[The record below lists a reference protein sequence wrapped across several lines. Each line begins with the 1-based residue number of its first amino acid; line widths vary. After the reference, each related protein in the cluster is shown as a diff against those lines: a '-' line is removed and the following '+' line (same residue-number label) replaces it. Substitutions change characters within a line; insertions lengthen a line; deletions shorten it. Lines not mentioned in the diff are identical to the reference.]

1 MSYHCSVIMNKIRLL
16 LISLL
21 LIVIAQHVSA
31 QNNIR
36 FRSNVQYPHIL
47 SNLWGYT
54 DSAGREYA
62 IVGEETGM
70 AIVDVTDPDNPN
82 SLFFVPTDTSPW
94 QEPKV
99 WQHYAYMVNEN
110 KGGLLIVD
118 LGNLPFSANYVRWSN
133 IPNADYQRAHT
144 CFIDENGFIYINGS
158 NVFERTLICD
168 LKPDPMNPTY
178 VGFYD
183 DYYVHDCFVRN
194 DTMYASE
201 IRQGQFSVSD
211 VHDKTNPRAFVRQ
224 QTPFAFSHNVWLSDD
239 SRYLFNTDEVK
250 FSTVTCY
257 DISDI
262 NNITE
267 IDQYR
272 HSDVD
277 SSIAHNTYY
286 RDGYLYT
293 SYYHDGVTIADAH
306 KPDNIIEVGWFDTS
320 PVPPGNGFS
329 GCWGVY
335 PFFASGNIICSDRQ
349 QGLFVLTPQLKRACY
364 LEGTVTNAQGD
375 PLNNVRVDIIGHE
388 RYKYSNLLGNYKTG
402 IGDSG
407 AYDVRFTDLNN
418 RCQTLIVGGVELKQ
432 GVTTQL
438 NVTLDC
444 ATTNLSSTIENI
456 SLIATPSAFSGNTS
470 IQLQQPAGR
479 VTTVVIYNAL
489 GKQVK
494 QYAVDTEQATLVT
507 GNDWAA
513 GVYFI
518 TAQTQTANHTMKV
531 VKW

>member
-1 MSYHCSVIMNKIRLL
+1 MLGI
-16 LISLL
+16 
-21 LIVIAQHVSA
+21 QGFA
-31 QNNIR
+31 QNNIS

-62 IVGEETGM
+62 LVGEETGL
-70 AIVDVTDPDNPN
+70 AIVDVTNPDQPN
-82 SLFFVPTDTSPW
+82 SLFFVPNDTSPW

-99 WQHYAYMVNEN
+99 WQHYAYVVNEH

-118 LGNLPFSANYVRWSN
+118 LGNLPFSANYVHWSN

-144 CFIDENGFIYINGS
+144 CVIDENGFIYINGS

-211 VHDKTNPRAFVRQ
+211 VHDKSNPRAFVRQ
-224 QTPFAFSHNVWLSDD
+224 ETPLAFSHNVWLSDD

-267 IDQYR
+267 VDQYR

-286 RDGYLYT
+286 RNGYLYT

-306 KPDNIIEVGWFDTS
+306 RPDNIVEVGWFDTS

-335 PFFASGNIICSDRQ
+335 PFFASGNIICTDRQ

-364 LEGTVTNAQGD
+364 LEGNVTNQQGE
-375 PLNNVRVDIIGHE
+375 PLNNVRVEIIGHE
-388 RYKYSNLLGNYKTG
+388 RYKYSNLQGNYKTG

-407 AYDVRFTDLNN
+407 TYDVRFTDMNN
-418 RCQTLIVGGVELKQ
+418 RCQTLIVGGVEFKEGL
-432 GVTTQL
+432 VTPL
-438 NVTLDC
+438 DVTLAC
-444 ATTNLSSTIENI
+444 NTTGITNTEQSI
-456 SLIATPSAFSGNTS
+456 SLTAIPTAFSASTF
-470 IQLQQPAGR
+470 IQLQQPAGCIAS
-479 VTTVVIYNAL
+479 VAIYDATGRQLKEYTIN
-489 GKQVK
+489 
-494 QYAVDTEQATLVT
+494 TEQATILT
-507 GNDWAA
+507 GQDWPA
-513 GVYFI
+513 GLYYVV
-518 TAQTQTANHTMKV
+518 ARDSVASHTLKV

>member
-1 MSYHCSVIMNKIRLL
+1 MLGIQGI
-16 LISLL
+16 
-21 LIVIAQHVSA
+21 A
-31 QNNIR
+31 QNNIS

-62 IVGEETGM
+62 LVGEETGL
-70 AIVDVTDPDNPN
+70 AIVDVTNPDQPN
-82 SLFFVPTDTSPW
+82 SLFFVPNDTSPW

-99 WQHYAYMVNEN
+99 WQHYAYVVNEH

-118 LGNLPFSANYVRWSN
+118 LGNLPYSANYVHWSN

-211 VHDKTNPRAFVRQ
+211 VHDKTNPRAFIRQ
-224 QTPFAFSHNVWLSDD
+224 ETPLAFSHNVWLSDD

-267 IDQYR
+267 VDQYR

-286 RDGYLYT
+286 RNGYLYT

-306 KPDNIIEVGWFDTS
+306 RPDNIVEVGWFDTS

-349 QGLFVLTPQLKRACY
+349 QGLFVLSPQLNRACY
-364 LEGTVTNAQGD
+364 LEGTVTNQQGE

-388 RYKYSNLLGNYKTG
+388 RYKYSNLQGNYKTG

-407 AYDVRFTDLNN
+407 TYDVRFTDMNN
-418 RCQTLIVGGVELKQ
+418 RCQTLIVGGVELKE
-432 GVTTQL
+432 GIITPL
-438 NVTLDC
+438 NVTLAC
-444 ATTNLSSTIENI
+444 STTGITNPQKNLNLT
-456 SLIATPSAFSGNTS
+456 ATPSAFNTS
-470 IQLQQPAGR
+470 TTIQLQQPAGG
-479 VTTVVIYNAL
+479 TANIVIYNST
-489 GKQVK
+489 GQQIKE
-494 QYAVDTEQATLVT
+494 YFINTEQATILT
-507 GNDWAA
+507 GQDWPA
-513 GVYFI
+513 GLYYVV
-518 TAQTQTANHTMKV
+518 AQGYVASHTLKV

>member
-1 MSYHCSVIMNKIRLL
+1 MNRLL
-16 LISLL
+16 LSFLL
-21 LIVIAQHVSA
+21 CMMGIQGIA
-31 QNNIR
+31 QNNLS

-62 IVGEETGM
+62 LVGEETGL
-70 AIVDVTDPDNPN
+70 AIVDVTNPDQPN
-82 SLFFVPTDTSPW
+82 SLFFVPNDTSPW

-99 WQHYAYMVNEN
+99 WQHYAYVVNEH

-118 LGNLPFSANYVRWSN
+118 LGNLPFSANYVHWSN

-168 LKPDPMNPTY
+168 LKPDPMNPIY

-211 VHDKTNPRAFVRQ
+211 VHDKTNPRAFIRQ
-224 QTPFAFSHNVWLSDD
+224 ETPLAFSHNVWLSDD

-267 IDQYR
+267 VDQYR

-286 RDGYLYT
+286 RNGYLYT

-306 KPDNIIEVGWFDTS
+306 RPDNIVEVGWFDTS

-364 LEGTVTNAQGD
+364 LEGTVTNQLGE
-375 PLNNVRVDIIGHE
+375 PLNNVRAEIIGHE
-388 RYKYSNLLGNYKTG
+388 RYKYSNLQGNYKTG

-407 AYDVRFTDLNN
+407 TYDVRFTDMNN
-418 RCQTLIVGGVELKQ
+418 RCQTLIVGGVEFKEGVVTSLDVTLHCDATDIQDNSPDYIVTATPTIFSKDVVIKLNQ
-432 GVTTQL
+432 SSGKKSTISIYNTYGSLIESHYVTTPQ
-438 NVTLDC
+438 
-444 ATTNLSSTIENI
+444 A
-456 SLIATPSAFSGNTS
+456 S
-470 IQLQQPAGR
+470 IQ
-479 VTTVVIYNAL
+479 
-489 GKQVK
+489 
-494 QYAVDTEQATLVT
+494 T
-507 GNDWAA
+507 GYSLSK
-513 GVYFI
+513 GMYII
-518 TAQTQTANHTMKV
+518 TAESDGISRYLKV
-531 VKW
+531 VKK

>member
-1 MSYHCSVIMNKIRLL
+1 MSYHCIIPNMKTNYRATLL
-16 LISLL
+16 LIFSLL
-21 LIVIAQHVSA
+21 ALQIYSQHIS
-31 QNNIR
+31 

-62 IVGEETGM
+62 LVGEETGL
-70 AIVDVTDPDNPN
+70 AIVDVTNPDQPN
-82 SLFFVPTDTSPW
+82 SLFFVPNDTSPW

-99 WQHYAYMVNEN
+99 WQHYAYVVNEN

-118 LGNLPFSANYVRWSN
+118 LGNLPFSANYVHWSN

-201 IRQGQFSVSD
+201 IRQGRFSVSD
-211 VHDKTNPRAFVRQ
+211 VRNKTNPRAFVRQ
-224 QTPFAFSHNVWLSDD
+224 ETPLAFSHNVWLSDD
-239 SRYLFNTDEVK
+239 NRYLFNTDEVK
-250 FSTVTCY
+250 FSAVTCY

-277 SSIAHNTYY
+277 SSIVHNTYY

-306 KPDNIIEVGWFDTS
+306 RPDNIVEVGWFDTS
-320 PVPPGNGFS
+320 PVPPGSGFS

-364 LEGTVTNAQGD
+364 LEGRVTNTQGQ

-388 RYKYSNLLGNYKTG
+388 RYKYSNLLGNYRTG

-407 AYDVRFTDLNN
+407 TYDVRFTDMNN
-418 RCQTLIVGGVELKQ
+418 RCHTLIVGGVELKE
-432 GVTTQL
+432 GIVTPL
-438 NVTLDC
+438 DVTLTC
-444 ATTNLSSTIENI
+444 PLTGIINTNNGMHLSASPSGFTNTTT
-456 SLIATPSAFSGNTS
+456 
-470 IQLQQPAGR
+470 IQLQLPSGSNATLLVYDAYGR
-479 VTTVVIYNAL
+479 LVSGYDIEN
-489 GKQVK
+489 
-494 QYAVDTEQATLVT
+494 EQATLQT
-507 GNDWAA
+507 GNNWPS
-513 GVYFI
+513 GVYNI
-518 TAQTQTANHTMKV
+518 IAQSGENTKVIRV